1 MPTSAR
7 AFDKIRDDVFN
18 YDKASSKLKDPSR
31 PASQKEKVAAEV
43 KTLTKRLQKGRTD
56 LTEWLQDPKV
66 EAKERRELTEF
77 KKGID
82 KVRLSLRAR

>member
-18 YDKASSKLKDPSR
+18 HDTASSKLKDPSR

-43 KTLTKRLQKGRTD
+43 KTLTKRLQKGRID
-56 LTEWLQDPKV
+56 LTEWLQDPKI
-66 EAKERRELTEF
+66 EAKERRELTEL

-82 KVRLSLRAR
+82 KVRIFLRAS